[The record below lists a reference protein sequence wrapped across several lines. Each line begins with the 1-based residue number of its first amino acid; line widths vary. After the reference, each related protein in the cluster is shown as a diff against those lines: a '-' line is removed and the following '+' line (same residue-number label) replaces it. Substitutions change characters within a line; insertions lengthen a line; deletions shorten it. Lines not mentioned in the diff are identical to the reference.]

1 MPQHGR
7 SLVPEHVETRPL
19 YHPSSPGLLQGFLHM
34 WVDIFPNDVPAPP
47 VVDIKPRQP
56 ISYELRVIIWN
67 TEDVVLDDVNP
78 LTGEMSSDIYVKSWV
93 KGLESDKQETDVHFN
108 SLTGEGN
115 FNWRFVFRFDYLPT
129 EQEVSVKRKPS
140 PFALEEAE
148 FRQPAVLVLQ
158 VWDYDRISANDFL
171 GISLDF

>member
-1 MPQHGR
+1 M
-7 SLVPEHVETRPL
+7 
-19 YHPSSPGLLQGFLHM
+19 
-34 WVDIFPNDVPAPP
+34 
-47 VVDIKPRQP
+47 
-56 ISYELRVIIWN
+56 
-67 TEDVVLDDVNP
+67 
-78 LTGEMSSDIYVKSWV
+78 
-93 KGLESDKQETDVHFN
+93 HFN

-129 EQEVSVKRKPS
+129 EREVSIRRRPG

-171 GISLDF
+171 GNVGPSSCLNLASTSALSALPPGPRFPALTQPWILVSGLRSRTFPLWPNY

>member
-1 MPQHGR
+1 M
-7 SLVPEHVETRPL
+7 
-19 YHPSSPGLLQGFLHM
+19 
-34 WVDIFPNDVPAPP
+34 
-47 VVDIKPRQP
+47 
-56 ISYELRVIIWN
+56 
-67 TEDVVLDDVNP
+67 
-78 LTGEMSSDIYVKSWV
+78 
-93 KGLESDKQETDVHFN
+93 HFN

-129 EQEVSVKRKPS
+129 EREVSIRRRPG

-171 GISLDF
+171 GMAAFLPPQPNPDFCPHCPAPWPLVPYSNTTGSWVSALGH